1 MSIRYL
7 EDLSVHE
14 RRVFLRVDFN
24 VPYDSAGEIRDD
36 SRIREALPTIRY
48 LLERKARLI
57 LASHWGRPQGRDPA
71 ASLLPVGQHLSEL
84 LDQEVFFPE
93 DCIGDG
99 VRKLAHE
106 LKAGQVLLLENLRF
120 HPGEEANDADFSKK
134 LAAFADLY
142 VSDAFGT
149 LHRAHASTVGMTVHF
164 KEKGAGF
171 LIRKELEALRPL
183 LAQPAAPFVAVL
195 GGAKVADKI
204 GFIENLIGRVNSL
217 LLGGA
222 LAYSFLRVKGR
233 ETGRSRVDEERL
245 YLAERVLKKAA
256 ERQVGIYLPADH
268 KVIFENDLGGATSFA
283 VHREIPEGGIGVDI
297 GPETLAAYRKVLAEA
312 KTVFWNG
319 PMGYFENPLFAE
331 GTFEVARAIARPG
344 VMSVVGGGE
353 SIAACRQAGVAESIS
368 HLSTGGG
375 ASLEFLEGK
384 ILPGLKALE
393 VAA

>member
-1 MSIRYL
+1 M
-7 EDLSVHE
+7 
-14 RRVFLRVDFN
+14 
-24 VPYDSAGEIRDD
+24 
-36 SRIREALPTIRY
+36 
-48 LLERKARLI
+48 
-57 LASHWGRPQGRDPA
+57 
-71 ASLLPVGQHLSEL
+71 
-84 LDQEVFFPE
+84 
-93 DCIGDG
+93 
-99 VRKLAHE
+99 
-106 LKAGQVLLLENLRF
+106 
-120 HPGEEANDADFSKK
+120 
-134 LAAFADLY
+134 
-142 VSDAFGT
+142 
-149 LHRAHASTVGMTVHF
+149 
-164 KEKGAGF
+164 
-171 LIRKELEALRPL
+171 
-183 LAQPAAPFVAVL
+183 
-195 GGAKVADKI
+195 
-204 GFIENLIGRVNSL
+204 
-217 LLGGA
+217 
-222 LAYSFLRVKGR
+222 AYSFLRVKGR